1 MKLSAANSKRC
12 KFAAVLRLYFRFY
25 FLQKPQNPPAATLS
39 WVKGGNMEQAVN
51 HNIQSPYLTA
61 AEAAAYLRLEEST
74 LNAMRWRKEG
84 PNWRKHG
91 GKVVY
96 HKDALDHWSRLRD
109 SDPNVRNGKDDQPG
123 DDDARA

>member
-1 MKLSAANSKRC
+1 MEHAK
-12 KFAAVLRLYFRFY
+12 
-25 FLQKPQNPPAATLS
+25 NPL
-39 WVKGGNMEQAVN
+39 VE
-51 HNIQSPYLTA
+51 SPYLTA

-96 HKDALDHWSRLRD
+96 HKDALDLWSQGRD
-109 SDPNVRNGKDDQPG
+109 SDPSVRNGSSTDENG
-123 DDDARA
+123 YDARS

>member
-1 MKLSAANSKRC
+1 MERAK
-12 KFAAVLRLYFRFY
+12 
-25 FLQKPQNPPAATLS
+25 NPS
-39 WVKGGNMEQAVN
+39 VE
-51 HNIQSPYLTA
+51 SPYFTA

-96 HKDALDHWSRLRD
+96 HKDALDRWSRMRD
-109 SDPNVRNGKDDQPG
+109 SDPAIRNGRDSDTSG
-123 DDDARA
+123 DDART